1 MKLKLFDDTPFKHPN
16 ADKTC
21 RSCKFRE
28 RHQMG
33 LSTIQYCGIRPSNR
47 TENGLLKIRAKDR
60 ACPKYEELEGK
71 VEIKPKY

>member
-1 MKLKLFDDTPFKHPN
+1 MKLFDDAPFTHKN

-28 RHQMG
+28 RWQMG
-33 LSTIQYCGIRPSNR
+33 LSTIQYCGINSSNR
-47 TENGLLKIRAKDR
+47 TENGLLKIKAKDR

-71 VEIKPKY
+71 IEIKSK